1 MPSQIMPTINL
12 LKLPDPAARSAKFV
26 NMMNA
31 TKQQEAA
38 ERQATIAQQRLDL
51 ETQEGERQEKTL
63 ESNTRKADLDYKLE
77 TAKRLRNLGVTVYRT
92 KDPTRREAA
101 YQSWLGMVD
110 KADSEAASLIRQ
122 ASDTYDADIMLSL
135 LMETDKFIDAN
146 VPKATYSN
154 EYAGKGGVDAQGRP
168 VPEGTLLQVRN
179 SLTPEVTPITS
190 PTAARASTPVPTA
203 APPPTTSGPV
213 PVGKFGETKVAPDG
227 GQLDAFQQDHV
238 RRMKDELGMT
248 DTPASFTRGGMA
260 TPTAGQMSPDMVPA
274 LIDSAVKTGVM
285 AQIDLDQMLALA
297 PPQARQGIVDVLRSN
312 NVSLQAD
319 APSLVTSGMNQQ
331 QPMAPNPVQRPQSQ
345 FADMRGP
352 TPQASF
358 ADLGGQPPMQNTM
371 AQYQPVQPRN
381 REVSPIP
388 GIYSVPTGQVAAT
401 SRATRPSK
409 QEEYDAELAKIRAR
423 RDAGPEPVT
432 QLQKLARKTELA
444 KAFSKTQTLL
454 DKAYNPQE
462 GIITLANKIK
472 MLSDDQKEAITGFSG
487 YVPSFRGSTREADT
501 LLGNLKGVV
510 TALGKD
516 VAAASGAISSMAVQE
531 WTIVA
536 DMIAKLDPTNMT
548 PRALDAQMDRIIKQ
562 VDLSTR
568 LAEQVYDAQYGDD
581 VKQYPAFKLRGSP
594 PPRTKTPVAKG
605 GSMISPDIQKILKSR
620 GI

>member
-1 MPSQIMPTINL
+1 MIALQTRNPQ
-12 LKLPDPAARSAKFV
+12 LPDPSRAAAQYA
-26 NMMNA
+26 NMMNMASQQRA
-31 TKQQEAA
+31 TQLQA
-38 ERQATIAQQRLDL
+38 ERT
-51 ETQEGERQEKTL
+51 RQEMDYARASEGRAAQTQGAAM
-63 ESNTRKADLDYKLE
+63 RKSDQDYQIANM
-77 TAKRLRNLGVTVYRT
+77 TRLRDIGLTVL
-92 KDPTRREAA
+92 KSGNEEA
-101 YQSWLGMVD
+101 YQDLVGLIKESDPDFGRIIERVAPTLAANPNALRYVID
-110 KADSEAASLIRQ
+110 KA
-122 ASDTYDADIMLSL
+122 SDYLSKNTSQRTSTG
-135 LMETDKFIDAN
+135 EF
-146 VPKATYSN
+146 
-154 EYAGKGGVDAQGRP
+154 DAQGDLVLMDLGGDEPPRIRSGVATEDP
-168 VPEGTLLQVRN
+168 YIP
-179 SLTPEVTPITS
+179 
-190 PTAARASTPVPTA
+190 PTKTTAA
-203 APPPTTSGPV
+203 APPQTPV
-213 PVGKFGETKVAPDG
+213 ATVGAG
-227 GQLDAFQQDHV
+227 
-238 RRMKDELGMT
+238 
-248 DTPASFTRGGMA
+248 TPMRATRGANTTPRDLMQQGMDPRNIPSGMPTVRPISFNQSDMA
-260 TPTAGQMSPDMVPA
+260 TPTAGQMSPDMVPDI
-274 LIDSAVKTGVM
+274 LDSAINTGVM
-285 AQIDLDQMLALA
+285 AQIDLDQIIALA
-297 PPQARQGIVDVLRSN
+297 PPQARQGIMDVIRSN
-312 NVSLQAD
+312 NIALQAD
-319 APSLVTSGMNQQ
+319 APSLAASGMGQ
-331 QPMAPNPVQRPQSQ
+331 QPPMAVNPVQRPDSIYANLPPRQLQDSQ
-345 FADMRGP
+345 P
-352 TPQASF
+352 V
-358 ADLGGQPPMQNTM
+358 MQNTL
-371 AQYQPVQPRN
+371 AQYKVGEQIKGKNPSILPA
-381 REVSPIP
+381 P
-388 GIYSVPTGQVAAT
+388 GIYGVPTQDVAEK

-594 PPRTKTPVAKG
+594 PAKTKTPVVKG
-605 GSMISPDIQKILKSR
+605 GSRISPDIDKILKSR

>member
-1 MPSQIMPTINL
+1 MPSQIMPTVNL
-12 LKLPDPAARSAKFV
+12 LKLPDPAAQTAKYV

-38 ERQATIAQQRLDL
+38 ERQAKIAQD
-51 ETQEGERQEKTL
+51 TL
-63 ESNTRKADLDYKLE
+63 NLKIKEDVRDEAKQGPTLTKLQQDNAIQALIMFRDAVGDIDENDIAAKEAVRADLVSKVPGYDKFLPPASQW
-77 TAKRLRNLGVTVYRT
+77 TGDRIKRLMMDSA
-92 KDPTRREAA
+92 KEI
-101 YQSWLGMVD
+101 D
-110 KADSEAASLIRQ
+110 KL
-122 ASDTYDADIMLSL
+122 
-135 LMETDKFIDAN
+135 
-146 VPKATYSN
+146 
-154 EYAGKGGVDAQGRP
+154 YA
-168 VPEGTLLQVRN
+168 
-179 SLTPEVTPITS
+179 TPIASVAVNDITGQTTS
-190 PTAARASTPVPTA
+190 ITAGGLDPRAEVIGNVAPTPAVAPRTPTAPPQAAQQQQQTTP
-203 APPPTTSGPV
+203 GPV
-213 PVGKFGETKVAPDG
+213 PNGKYGEARVRPDNATPLTPDM
-227 GQLDAFQQDHV
+227 QADID
-238 RRMKDELGMT
+238 RIKKSSGMVN
-248 DTPASFTRGGMA
+248 TPASFTLGSMG

-274 LIDSAVKTGVM
+274 ILDSAVKTGVM
-285 AQIDLDQMLALA
+285 AQIDLDQMLAMT
-297 PPQARQGIVDVLRSN
+297 PPQARDGIMQVIRDSKIA
-312 NVSLQAD
+312 LQAD
-319 APSLVTSGMNQQ
+319 APSLAASAMNQQ
-331 QPMAPNPVQRPQSQ
+331 QPMAPNPVQRPEAR

-352 TPQASF
+352 APRASF
-358 ADLGGQPPMQNTM
+358 ADLGGQPQMQNTM
-371 AQYQPVQPRN
+371 AQSQGRTPFVAR
-381 REVSPIP
+381 RESPAP
-388 GIYSVPTGQVAAT
+388 GIYGVPTDQVAAT

-409 QEEYDAELAKIRAR
+409 QEMYDAEAAR
-423 RDAGPEPVT
+423 IKAERDAGPPPIT

-568 LAEQVYDAQYGDD
+568 LAEQVYDAQYGND
-581 VKQYPAFKLRGSP
+581 VKEYPAFKLKGSP
-594 PPRTKTPVAKG
+594 PARTKTPVVKG

>member
-31 TKQQEAA
+31 TKQQEAN
-38 ERQATIAQQRLDL
+38 ERQAQIAQERLDIDK
-51 ETQEGERQEKTL
+51 QR
-63 ESNTRKADLDYKLE
+63 NTREADLQGPTLTKMQQENAVRALTMFREAIGDVDENDLAAKEAVRAALVADIPGFDKFLPPAS
-77 TAKRLRNLGVTVYRT
+77 TWTGDKIKRLMMDSAKEIDKLYATPVASVSVNDLTGQTTSITAGGLDPRAEVIGNVAPRT
-92 KDPTRREAA
+92 
-101 YQSWLGMVD
+101 
-110 KADSEAASLIRQ
+110 
-122 ASDTYDADIMLSL
+122 
-135 LMETDKFIDAN
+135 
-146 VPKATYSN
+146 
-154 EYAGKGGVDAQGRP
+154 
-168 VPEGTLLQVRN
+168 
-179 SLTPEVTPITS
+179 
-190 PTAARASTPVPTA
+190 PTAPPMA
-203 APPPTTSGPV
+203 APQAAPQQTTPGPV
-213 PVGKFGETKVAPDG
+213 PVGKYGETRVIPDNAVPLTDFE
-227 GQLDAFQQDHV
+227 QEDI
-238 RRMKDELGMT
+238 RRIKEGSGMT
-248 DTPASFTRGGMA
+248 NTPASFTPGSMGA
-260 TPTAGQMSPDMVPA
+260 PTAGQMSPDMVPA
-274 LIDSAVKTGVM
+274 ILDSAVKTGVM
-285 AQIDLDQMLALA
+285 AQIDLDQMLAMT
-297 PPQARQGIVDVLRSN
+297 PPQARQGIMDVIRGSKIA
-312 NVSLQAD
+312 LQAD
-319 APSLVTSGMNQQ
+319 APSLAASAMSQQ
-331 QPMAPNPVQRPQSQ
+331 QPMAPNPVGRQQSTY
-345 FADMRGP
+345 ADMRGP
-352 TPQASF
+352 APQASF
-358 ADLGGQPPMQNTM
+358 ADLGSAPPVQNTM
-371 AQYQPVQPRN
+371 LQSQGRTPFIAR
-381 REVSPIP
+381 RESPAP
-388 GIYSVPTGQVAAT
+388 GIYGVPPGQVAEI
-401 SRATRPSK
+401 SRAQRPSK

-432 QLQKLARKTELA
+432 QLQKLARKTEVA